1 MSRTITVDTGKE
13 LLGFIDNLVESG
25 SYKTKSEVVRE
36 GLRLL
41 KEQQASSKLEALR
54 QLIDDGENSG
64 DLTEWNVENFLDRMK
79 TKTSDGKK

>member
-64 DLTEWNVENFLDRMK
+64 DLSEWNVDTFLNRMK
-79 TKTSDGKK
+79 AKTSDDKR

>member
-1 MSRTITVDTGKE
+1 MSRTITVDTGNE

-25 SYKTKSEVVRE
+25 NYKTKSEVVRE

-41 KEQQASSKLEALR
+41 KEKQANSKLEALR

-64 DLTEWNVENFLDRMK
+64 DLLEWNVDSFLDRMK
-79 TKTSDGKK
+79 AKNK

>member
-1 MSRTITVDTGKE
+1 MDIMSRTITVDTGDE
-13 LLGFIDNLVESG
+13 LRGFIDGLVETG

-41 KEQQASSKLEALR
+41 KEQQANSKIEALR

-64 DLTEWNVENFLDRMK
+64 ELLEWNADKFLERMK
-79 TKTSDGKK
+79 LKEQ

>member
-64 DLTEWNVENFLDRMK
+64 DLSEWNVDTFLNRMK
-79 TKTSDGKK
+79 AKTTDDKR

>member
-1 MSRTITVDTGKE
+1 MSRTITVDTGNE

-25 SYKTKSEVVRE
+25 NYKTKSEVVRE

-41 KEQQASSKLEALR
+41 KEKQANSKLEALR

-64 DLTEWNVENFLDRMK
+64 ELVEWNMDTFLDRMK
-79 TKTSDGKK
+79 AETE

>member
-41 KEQQASSKLEALR
+41 KEKLASSKLEALR

-64 DLTEWNVENFLDRMK
+64 DLLEWNVDTFLDRMK
-79 TKTSDGKK
+79 AKP

>member
-64 DLTEWNVENFLDRMK
+64 NLTEWNVDTFLDRMK
-79 TKTSDGKK
+79 AKT